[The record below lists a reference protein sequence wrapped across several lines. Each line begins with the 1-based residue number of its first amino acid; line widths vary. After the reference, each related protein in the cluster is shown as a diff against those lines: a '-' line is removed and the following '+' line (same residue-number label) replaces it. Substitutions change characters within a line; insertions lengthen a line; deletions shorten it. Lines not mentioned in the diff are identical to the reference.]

1 MPQYYIKTV
10 KISVKINIFRNKMQA
25 LETRK
30 RLIFSLAVLPV
41 GIALLIYGA
50 FFHSIEVFE
59 KSAADHDVIS
69 TEAIS
74 EQLSELNITLET
86 TRDGVV
92 RLDTGKIHST
102 RQAGEPPAAFCP
114 T

>member
-1 MPQYYIKTV
+1 
-10 KISVKINIFRNKMQA
+10 MQA
-25 LETRK
+25 LETLK

-41 GIALLIYGA
+41 GIGLLIYGA
-50 FFHSIEVFE
+50 GFHSVEVFE
-59 KSAADHDVIS
+59 KGPADLDVIS
-69 TEAIS
+69 TEAKA

-92 RLDTGKIHST
+92 RLDSGKIQST
-102 RQAGEPPAAFCP
+102 RAPGEAPAEFCP

>member
-1 MPQYYIKTV
+1 
-10 KISVKINIFRNKMQA
+10 MQA

-41 GIALLIYGA
+41 GIGLLIYGA
-50 FFHSIEVFE
+50 GFHAVEVFE
-59 KSAADHDVIS
+59 KAPADLDVIS
-69 TEAIS
+69 TEAKA
-74 EQLSELNITLET
+74 ELLSELNITLET